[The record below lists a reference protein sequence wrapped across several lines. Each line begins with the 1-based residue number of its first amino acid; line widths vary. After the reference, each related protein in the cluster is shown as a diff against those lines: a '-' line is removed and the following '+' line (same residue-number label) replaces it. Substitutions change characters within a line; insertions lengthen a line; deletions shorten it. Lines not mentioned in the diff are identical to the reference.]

1 MWAVDVLWSKIMTF
15 RRRRR
20 VENIREAGFNF
31 QETRLRRFLFLSPS
45 SLSFSL
51 SYPASADSSCARR
64 PGVSFDL
71 ARATTRLPPSL
82 LLLLATAA
90 AFIAHRY
97 CCLNG
102 GSPPVLGT
110 CFTADTRLLLLLP
123 GRYTARPLAPPFF
136 ARARRSFPSPRSP
149 RCSLRDFS

>member
-1 MWAVDVLWSKIMTF
+1 MRQVLIFKRPDCVSF
-15 RRRRR
+15 SL
-20 VENIREAGFNF
+20 FF
-31 QETRLRRFLFLSPS
+31 FSLSLFLS
-45 SLSFSL
+45 LC
-51 SYPASADSSCARR
+51 YPASADSSCACR

-82 LLLLATAA
+82 LLLLAAA
-90 AFIAHRY
+90 AFVAHRY

-123 GRYTARPLAPPFF
+123 ARYTACVPSHSLL
-136 ARARRSFPSPRSP
+136 RAQRSFPSRFEMLFERLRRSENFP
-149 RCSLRDFS
+149 VWWTNLIKERSAC